1 MSVAERIRSK
11 LESELSPSRLE
22 IIDESSQHAGHA
34 SAPAGG
40 ESHFRLTIT
49 AGAFEKLGRI
59 DRQRLVHQI
68 LAEEEPFYYLPCG
81 FGCYLVEA
89 QSAKMKLYLTWQLQ
103 AIKSVMSVCILKKLH
118 VAPSGYL

>member
-1 MSVAERIRSK
+1 MSVAERIRRK

-49 AGAFEKLGRI
+49 AGAFTKLGRI

-68 LAEEEPFYYLPCG
+68 LAEELAGPVHAL
-81 FGCYLVEA
+81 
-89 QSAKMKLYLTWQLQ
+89 SITAK
-103 AIKSVMSVCILKKLH
+103 
-118 VAPSGYL
+118 APEETST